1 MQAFIRE
8 PALAD
13 HNVYLYQSLEII
25 SHSSPLLVTRNLTT
39 GASSMDDD
47 DDALFEDG
55 IDDIM
60 LASVTESINVQPQ
73 PPPKVIIYIF
83 TIVDKF

>member
-1 MQAFIRE
+1 
-8 PALAD
+8 
-13 HNVYLYQSLEII
+13 
-25 SHSSPLLVTRNLTT
+25 
-39 GASSMDDD
+39 MDDE

-73 PPPKVIIYIF
+73 PPLCPKVIIPIP
-83 TIVDKF
+83 TIVDKFLM